1 MLDIMALITGVGM
14 PPRQA
19 IKGTD
24 GKKEIG
30 LEILI
35 NNYHA
40 AILTCFHVSMLP

>member
-24 GKKEIG
+24 GKKRDR
-30 LEILI
+30 LR
-35 NNYHA
+35 NSH
-40 AILTCFHVSMLP
+40 